1 MSKKNIKNNES
12 LSSAYKNRLKELYDS
27 KYSAELQSELKLN
40 NKYETPKLIKVV
52 VSMGVKESATDSKI
66 MDKIVEE
73 LWQITGQKPV
83 VTKAKKSIAAFKLRA
98 GVPIGCV
105 VTLRNNM
112 MYDFVDRFVNWAL
125 PRVKDF
131 RGLNP
136 KKFDGRGNYAVGIK
150 EQIIFPEIN
159 FDKIEKIRGMN
170 IVFVTS
176 ASSDENALALLKKF
190 NLPFSS

>member
-1 MSKKNIKNNES
+1 MNKKTKKIQEVN
-12 LSSAYKNRLKELYDS
+12 SSAYTNRLKELYDS
-27 KYSAELQSELKLN
+27 KYSGELLQELNLK
-40 NKYETPKLIKVV
+40 NKFEAPKLIKIV
-52 VSMGVKESATDSKI
+52 VSMGVKEAATDSKV
-66 MDKIVEE
+66 MDKVVEE

-83 VTKAKKSIAAFKLRA
+83 VTKAKKSIAAFKLRE
-98 GVPIGCV
+98 GSPIGCV
-105 VTLRNNM
+105 VTLRNHM

-131 RGLNP
+131 RGLSN

-159 FDKIEKIRGMN
+159 FDKIDKIRGMN

-176 ASSDENALALLKKF
+176 AKNDDHALALLKKF
-190 NLPFSS
+190 NFPFSN